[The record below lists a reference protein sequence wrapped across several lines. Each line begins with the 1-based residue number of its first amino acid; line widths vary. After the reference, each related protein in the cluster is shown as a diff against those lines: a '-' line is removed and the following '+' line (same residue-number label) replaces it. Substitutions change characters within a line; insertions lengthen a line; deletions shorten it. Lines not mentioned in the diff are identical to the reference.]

1 MSIFLK
7 QINGVDVI
15 DWTRAI
21 SLRIADEW
29 CSDFEEDKVVLRG
42 ALEHALINTP
52 ASIKVLIGTRVI
64 EKDYFEK
71 ID

>member
-1 MSIFLK
+1 M

-15 DWTRAI
+15 DWARAI

-29 CSDFEEDKVVLRG
+29 YSDFDEDKVVLRV
-42 ALEHALINTP
+42 ALQHALINTP

-64 EKDYFEK
+64 EEDYFEE